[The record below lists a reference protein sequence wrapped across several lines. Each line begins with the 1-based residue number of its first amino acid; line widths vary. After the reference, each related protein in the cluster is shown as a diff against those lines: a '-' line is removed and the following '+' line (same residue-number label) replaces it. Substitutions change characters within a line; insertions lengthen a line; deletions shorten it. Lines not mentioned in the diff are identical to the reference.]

1 MNIWNTRVVLLL
13 SVLVIAVS
21 AESVP
26 ASAEVSDDWS
36 LTLKQPSSGYYGP
49 QDELRMGIPPQIPVK
64 ELQQLKLEV
73 DGIDVTSFI
82 ESDGND
88 AVYKP
93 VQPLAWGKHE
103 ARVVEYTPDGEII
116 ERGDWTFEVRKT
128 RLFREASLNANL
140 SLTGRERIAQ
150 RDQINQP
157 NPFAGNG
164 SLDLNGSV
172 ANDFWK
178 ANANGQFVY
187 DDPNGNQRN
196 GKKNI
201 DAGDFLLSA
210 QGGPLTVQAGRHSV
224 RADNVLLQN
233 GVNNRGVSA
242 TLTTDVL
249 NSSMTGF
256 TMRSSAV
263 TGFQHGFAINNSNDR
278 IEGVTLESYPLASN
292 TGTVKVTGV
301 YVNGNNTEAGA
312 FIGGDTTVMGGN
324 GFGGTVD
331 GVFFSNRLRMRGEYA
346 RTRFD
351 FDGKVGSLAP
361 LADHAYTAL
370 GSFKIL
376 DGFSL
381 ANKPMD
387 WTLGAQQRYFGTNY
401 RSVADVTGGISDS
414 KLTQVFTNANWAD
427 LSMQGELDQ
436 GFDNVSDAPG
446 LPKNRTRLGT
456 MTLGWY
462 PQSKYDEQGM
472 PVIGFF
478 GTPSL
483 TGTVTSQQV
492 LTVTPGAIAATGLDM
507 LTNNLLV
514 DATFTYAT
522 WNWHTNYTVTW
533 LGDHTNAIAST
544 RTDNASAD
552 LTLPLFNRSLTFNPR
567 LELIR
572 VKNRGTGVDTKTVHP
587 SLTTTVALLEN
598 KLNGSIVT
606 DVSRIFTNDGMQDGT
621 TWSVNGSLDWTASQA
636 TDYRPGLM
644 LSLSGSYMD
653 TRDRITVVQSFSNY
667 QLFLNATIN
676 WNGGI

>member
-1 MNIWNTRVVLLL
+1 MNVRLRILFLLPL
-13 SVLVIAVS
+13 LAIALLTES
-21 AESVP
+21 MPANAE
-26 ASAEVSDDWS
+26 ASDDWS
-36 LTLKQPSSGYYGP
+36 LTLKQPSSGYYSP
-49 QDELRMGIPPQIPVK
+49 QDELRMGIPAGIPAE

-128 RLFREASLNANL
+128 SLFREASLNAAL
-140 SLTGRERIAQ
+140 SLTGRDRIAK
-150 RDQINQP
+150 RDQNDQL
-157 NPFAGNG
+157 NPFSGNG
-164 SLDLNGSV
+164 SLALNGSV

-187 DDPNGNQRN
+187 DDPNGNARN

-201 DAGDFLLSA
+201 DAGDFLVSA
-210 QGGPLTVQAGRHSV
+210 QGGPLTVQAGHHSV
-224 RADNVLLQN
+224 SADNVLLQN
-233 GVNNRGVSA
+233 GVNNRGIST
-242 TLTTDVL
+242 TLATDVL
-249 NSSMTGF
+249 NSSVTGF
-256 TMRSSAV
+256 TMRSSPV
-263 TGFQHGFAINNSNDR
+263 TGFQHGLAISNPDDR
-278 IEGVTLESYPLASN
+278 IEGVTMQSYPLASE

-301 YVNGNNTEAGA
+301 YVDGNGTEAGD
-312 FIGGDTTVMGGN
+312 FTGGDTTVMGGN

-331 GVFFSNRLRMRGEYA
+331 GIFFTNRLRLRGEYA

-351 FDGKVGSLAP
+351 FDGKSGSLAP
-361 LADHAYTAL
+361 ITDHAYTAL
-370 GSFKIL
+370 SSFKIL

-381 ANKPMD
+381 ADKPMD

-414 KLTQVFTNANWAD
+414 KLTQVFTNATWAD

-436 GFDNVSDAPG
+436 GFDNVNDLPG
-446 LPKNRTRLGT
+446 LAKNRTRYGVL
-456 MTLGWY
+456 TLGWY
-462 PQSKYDEQGM
+462 PQPGYDEQGI

-492 LTVTPGAIAATGLDM
+492 LTVTPGAIAASRLDT
-507 LTNNLLV
+507 LTNNLVV

-522 WNWHTNYTVTW
+522 WNWHTNYMVTW
-533 LGDHTNAIAST
+533 LGDQTNAIAST

-552 LTLPLFNRSLTFNPR
+552 LTFPLFNRSLTFNPR

-572 VKNRGTGVDTKTVHP
+572 EKNRGTGVDSKTIHP
-587 SLTTTVALLEN
+587 SLTTNVALLDN
-598 KLNGSIVT
+598 KLNGSITT
-606 DVSRIFTNDGMQDGT
+606 DVSRIFTNDGAQDGT
-621 TWSVNGSLDWTASQA
+621 TWSVNGTLDWAASQA
-636 TDYRPGLM
+636 TDYRPGLI
-644 LSLSGSYMD
+644 LSLIGNYTD
-653 TRDRITVVQSFSNY
+653 TKDRITVAQSFSNY